1 MVRVSSFL
9 CNRRP
14 KIVQPTLPPKPDRSE
29 MPIFS
34 IGRSG
39 SGTGAL
45 LSTVKPAFQK
55 PDIAYVGLYFIS
67 IYAKKD
73 SDPEHSGTS

>member
-1 MVRVSSFL
+1 
-9 CNRRP
+9 
-14 KIVQPTLPPKPDRSE
+14 

-45 LSTVKPAFQK
+45 LSTAKPAFQK
-55 PDIAYVGLYFIS
+55 PDMAYVSLYFIS

-73 SDPEHSGTS
+73 PEHSGIG